1 MSSGLDY
8 AIGRGCREQ
17 SRSNWSYCVHTANMR
32 LLQVW
37 RDFHSGKIRGALYWK
52 LGDGADCFDKFEPF
66 AKLLS
71 RKEHI
76 SSPCDK
82 PHTGSIRLL
91 SQNKRQAG
99 LTVCLE
105 WKILSSILMKCFQ
118 VRKHLMWQEVRL
130 LLTWNHDCKKLL
142 FPLWI

>member
-32 LLQVW
+32 LLRVW

-66 AKLLS
+66 TKLLS
-71 RKEHI
+71 RKERI

-82 PHTGSIRLL
+82 PHIGSIRLL
-91 SQNKRQAG
+91 ELEEYLKPKQETSRTNSLPGMKNPQQHTNEVLPGMKTPHVAG
-99 LTVCLE
+99 SASV
-105 WKILSSILMKCFQ
+105 INMKS
-118 VRKHLMWQEVRL
+118 RL
-130 LLTWNHDCKKLL
+130 
-142 FPLWI
+142 

>member
-32 LLQVW
+32 LLRVW

-71 RKEHI
+71 RKERI

-91 SQNKRQAG
+91 ELEEYLKPKQETSRTNSLPGMKNPQQHTNEVLPGTKTPHVAG
-99 LTVCLE
+99 SAFL
-105 WKILSSILMKCFQ
+105 INMKS
-118 VRKHLMWQEVRL
+118 RL
-130 LLTWNHDCKKLL
+130 
-142 FPLWI
+142 